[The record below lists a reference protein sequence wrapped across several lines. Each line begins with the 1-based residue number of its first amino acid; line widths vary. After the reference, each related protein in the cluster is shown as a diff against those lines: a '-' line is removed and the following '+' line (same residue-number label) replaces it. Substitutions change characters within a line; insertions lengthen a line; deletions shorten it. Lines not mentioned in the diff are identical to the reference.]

1 MPVEDAAMMQGNGGF
16 DQIAPE
22 CAQPRTRPLLVG
34 TGKLALSDHIRRKNG
49 CEFRGLRHGSPSHT
63 PDWHDCSSR

>member
-22 CAQPRTRPLLVG
+22 CAQPRKRPLLVG
-34 TGKLALSDHIRRKNG
+34 TGKLAVSNPIGRKNG
-49 CEFRGLRHGSPSHT
+49 WEFPGVRHGRP
-63 PDWHDCSSR
+63 